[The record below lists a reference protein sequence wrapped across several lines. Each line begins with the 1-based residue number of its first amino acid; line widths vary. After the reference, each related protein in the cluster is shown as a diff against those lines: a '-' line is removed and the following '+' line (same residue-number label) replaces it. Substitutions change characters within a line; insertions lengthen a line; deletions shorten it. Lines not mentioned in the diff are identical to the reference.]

1 MQTEYFWIACAV
13 IMVLLDLWAVNSV
26 MRSDK
31 PSGAKVGWAALVF
44 LIPVIGVVIWGAAG
58 PRGVTKGPSSPE
70 HSKG

>member
-1 MQTEYFWIACAV
+1 MQIEYFWIASAV
-13 IMVLLDLWAVNSV
+13 ILLLLDLWVLNSV

-31 PSGAKVGWAALVF
+31 PSGIKAGWIALIF
-44 LIPVIGVVIWGAAG
+44 LVPLLGVVIWGISG

>member
-13 IMVLLDLWAVNSV
+13 ILLLLDLWAMNSV
-26 MRSDK
+26 LRCDK
-31 PSGAKVGWAALVF
+31 SSGTKAGWTALIF
-44 LIPVIGVVIWGAAG
+44 LVPLLGVVIWGVVG